1 MDNLK
6 TLLLISIFFLIIVL
20 LQKKYCFSNKTRNI
34 FLLISLVPL
43 FLIGVLFPAEYM
55 WDIIVYE
62 RNVSNIRNYNF
73 DISPKTFGVYTWS
86 YVLSILPL
94 PFMDSPLRI
103 GFASK
108 LIYILFII
116 FLIKKRIYMKMNTY
130 FISLFFGQVL

>member
-6 TLLLISIFFLIIVL
+6 TLLLISIFLIIVL
-20 LQKKYCFSNKTRNI
+20 LQKKYCFHKTRNI

-73 DISPKTFGVYTWS
+73 DISPKTFRSLYLV
-86 YVLSILPL
+86 IC
-94 PFMDSPLRI
+94 
-103 GFASK
+103 
-108 LIYILFII
+108 LIYFTLTISWIVLFE
-116 FLIKKRIYMKMNTY
+116 LALHQN
-130 FISLFFGQVL
+130 